1 MKLVDTASN
10 IRGQK
15 SCGPQPEVSGLCG
28 FNSRL
33 GHEASEIAFLMSF
46 SVYIIYSAVLRRFYT
61 GTTDDVTKRI
71 EEHNSKEY
79 PGSFTSKGIP
89 WDLFFQIECKTSEQA
104 YKIEKFI
111 KKMKSAV
118 FIKRLK
124 DEPEFLATILTKFE

>member
-89 WDLFFQIECKTSEQA
+89 WDLFFKLSA
-104 YKIEKFI
+104 KPVNRLI
-111 KKMKSAV
+111 K
-118 FIKRLK
+118 LK
-124 DEPEFLATILTKFE
+124 NLLRK

>member
-1 MKLVDTASN
+1 
-10 IRGQK
+10 
-15 SCGPQPEVSGLCG
+15 
-28 FNSRL
+28 
-33 GHEASEIAFLMSF
+33 MSF

>member
-1 MKLVDTASN
+1 VVKLVDT
-10 IRGQK
+10 QDLK
-15 SCGPQPEVSGLCG
+15 SCGPQGLCG

-89 WDLFFQIECKTSEQA
+89 WDPFFKLSA
-104 YKIEKFI
+104 KPVNRLI
-111 KKMKSAV
+111 K
-118 FIKRLK
+118 LK
-124 DEPEFLATILTKFE
+124 NLLRK